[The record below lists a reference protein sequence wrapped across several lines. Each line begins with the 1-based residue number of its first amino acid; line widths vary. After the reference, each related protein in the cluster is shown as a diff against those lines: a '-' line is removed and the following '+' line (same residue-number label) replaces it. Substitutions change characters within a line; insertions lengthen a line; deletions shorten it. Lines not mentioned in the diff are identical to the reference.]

1 MQHRLIASARK
12 RKAAVLEHELGEALD
27 AVRSGQATPAVLA
40 EVEQLSA
47 ELAKTR
53 TGRDAYTCLL
63 CSATVSADDPAAG
76 GLHFRRMSRHDG
88 SDKLVVEG
96 SAGVTAE
103 IKLCGDC
110 YGKLYRKAMGHS
122 ATAEISR
129 RATARA
135 KASGKPAATKAT
147 TRRRG

>member
-1 MQHRLIASARK
+1 MRHTLAASSRK
-12 RKAAVLEHELGEALD
+12 RRALVLEHELNEALD
-27 AVRSGQATPAVLA
+27 AVRLGQGTTELLARIEAV
-40 EVEQLSA
+40 SA

-63 CSATVSADDPAAG
+63 CPATVAADDPAAG

-88 SDKLVVEG
+88 SDKVVVEG

-103 IKLCGDC
+103 LKLCPDC
-110 YGKLYRKAMGHS
+110 YGRVYRKAVGQS
-122 ATAEISR
+122 VTAEVSR
-129 RATARA
+129 RAVARA
-135 KASGKPAATKAT
+135 KAAAKPAAKKA